1 MRLLYQKS
9 DNSLTLVHGLEIRL
23 TSRVDEIVFGE
34 RTAKTLTASD
44 RLPESYRINLWYN
57 TNHEKENLC

>member
-1 MRLLYQKS
+1 MSQKYLS
-9 DNSLTLVHGLEIRL
+9 ATVIQRRDGD
-23 TSRVDEIVFGE
+23 DEIGFNE